1 MRKKIDQLDNIKIQC
16 PCGGETKKIKTHWK
30 GIPVRGWKC
39 VKCGE
44 EILHP
49 LDAEKAMEIAK
60 AMEKKELSVK
70 IRRVG
75 KSLTMTI
82 PSKLARYAGLEEGT
96 IAKWGINSKKELVVE
111 IVG

>member
-1 MRKKIDQLDNIKIQC
+1 MKKKRDQMDKIKVQC
-16 PCGGETKKIKTHWK
+16 PCGGETKNIKTHWK

-60 AMEKKELSVK
+60 AIEKKELTVK

-82 PSKLARYAGLEEGT
+82 PSKLALFAGLEEGT
-96 IAKWGINSKKELVVE
+96 IANWGINSKKELVVE

>member
-1 MRKKIDQLDNIKIQC
+1 MRKKIDKMDEIKVQC
-16 PCGGETKKIKTHWK
+16 PCGGETRKIKTHWK

-49 LDAEKAMEIAK
+49 LDAERAMEIAK
-60 AMEKKELSVK
+60 AMAKGELKVK
-70 IRRVG
+70 VRRVG

-82 PSKLARYAGLEEGT
+82 PSKLAQFAELEEGT
-96 IAKWGINSKKELVVE
+96 IANWGINSKKELVVE

>member
-1 MRKKIDQLDNIKIQC
+1 MPKKIDPMDKIKVQC
-16 PCGGETKKIKTHWK
+16 PCGGATEKITTEWK

-49 LDAEKAMEIAK
+49 LDAEKAMIIAMAIK
-60 AMEKKELSVK
+60 NKELSVK
-70 IRRVG
+70 IRKVG

-82 PSKLARYAGLEEGT
+82 PSKLVKYAELQEGT
-96 IAKWGINSKKELVVE
+96 IANWGINSKKELVVE